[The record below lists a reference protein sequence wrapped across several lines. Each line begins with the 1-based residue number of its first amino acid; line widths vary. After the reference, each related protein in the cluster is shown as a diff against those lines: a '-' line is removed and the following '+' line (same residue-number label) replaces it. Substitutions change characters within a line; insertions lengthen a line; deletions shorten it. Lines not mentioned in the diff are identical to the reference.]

1 MPERRKRVLQ
11 NTKIRAAAFTCCL
24 LFPQKRART
33 FPGGLSQTPSVIS
46 RCLRATRLS
55 ATVIYFFYFFSI
67 FCAQYI
73 SVSLP
78 TTYIHSLQHIQFGF
92 ACCQNATLS
101 SFFVRSI
108 LILSQVVTP
117 SSGVS
122 RPSSYPQHSYLY
134 AGQCLA
140 FRLCRPHASRTFFF
154 QSILSLSPVI
164 TLSSGVSRPYLT
176 SSILTNSQARTS
188 RSGLPAITSDISYLL
203 NIQKSDT
210 HIRLCRPASLNHQPF
225 PQTPSVISRC
235 LWATS
240 FPLHFAA
247 AFHSSNIPFFLF
259 SFFYSFSFS
268 LFFLSSSP
276 FLFIFSLHFLF
287 SRLFLSSFL
296 FPFLLYVFLSNL
308 FFLPFFSFSFF
319 YHITL
324 HVFLC
329 APSQRLQNRTQFC
342 KPVQGHLPLAGF
354 RGGAPYSFLFFL
366 YV

>member
-24 LFPQKRART
+24 LFPKKRART
-33 FPGGLSQTPSVIS
+33 FPGGLAQTPSVIS

-108 LILSQVVTP
+108 LIFSQVVTP

-154 QSILSLSPVI
+154 QSILSLSLAI

-225 PQTPSVISRC
+225 PQTPSAISRC
-235 LWATS
+235 LRATS

-259 SFFYSFSFS
+259 SFFHPFSFS
-268 LFFLSSSP
+268 LFFLSS
-276 FLFIFSLHFLF
+276 
-287 SRLFLSSFL
+287 
-296 FPFLLYVFLSNL
+296 FPFF
-308 FFLPFFSFSFF
+308 FFSS
-319 YHITL
+319 
-324 HVFLC
+324 
-329 APSQRLQNRTQFC
+329 
-342 KPVQGHLPLAGF
+342 
-354 RGGAPYSFLFFL
+354 L
-366 YV
+366 YYF